1 MKKYFYFLAIAVLF
15 AACQNKQNEE
25 LGTPFQKGQKV
36 TLSATIANPDG
47 SAKQMPGKQRVS
59 GLDDTPSDPTNG
71 AIKLTWNEGDEIK
84 VTVNGQSATF
94 TLKEGYDGSSTG
106 EFEGT
111 MPADGNSYTVTY
123 PVEAPALT
131 TQTYV
136 ENGFGEGLMAMSGEG
151 TLKEGFILTAT
162 NALLGLQLTGSK
174 ALSDIVVTDRKTGD
188 TYTLDCKGVTLNS
201 EATLFYIVVPAGKWA
216 NGFKVEVLQDD
227 KSLISDFEKTSSAT
241 FTPNQAMVMPTKV
254 ADYELKTLTF
264 EDEDSQFGEY
274 TLNIDGDWSGGSPYS
289 IYTWNNLI
297 PQGMQGYGAP
307 MIYGGDD
314 TYTWEFYFDDW
325 NNDPTAYTYFWY
337 DQNNTELAHTIL
349 GGYWSGGIAV
359 SKYTCSFDEI
369 STYGDFY
376 SQLTVLNGGNNASSH
391 FCAVNAMEGT
401 EVIMSFGDE
410 KARII
415 DHLYVN
421 NTTYG
426 LNTYLYGEG
435 NDGCP
440 APKDGEKVK
449 IIATPTDENGEVI
462 SGAET
467 SEFYLCDGPDNVVQ
481 DWTKWDLS
489 KLGKVYGLAF
499 SIEGYSNGIPYAFA
513 IDDIAVRFPKE

>member
-25 LGTPFQKGQKV
+25 LGAPFQKGQKV

-47 SAKQMPGKQRVS
+47 SAKQIPGKQRVS
-59 GLDDTPSDPTNG
+59 GIDDTPSDPING

-94 TLKEGYDGSSTG
+94 TLKEGYGGSSTG

-151 TLKEGFILTAT
+151 TLEEGFILTAT

-174 ALSDIVVTDRKTGD
+174 ALSDIVVTNNQGG
-188 TYTLDCKGVTLNS
+188 TYTLNSAGVTLKD
-201 EATLFYIVVPAGKWA
+201 EATLFYIVVPAGTWA

-254 ADYELKTLTF
+254 ADYDLKTLTF
-264 EDEDSQFGEY
+264 EDWTDEADKSFEPYDLSYGNSP
-274 TLNIDGDWSGGSPYS
+274 TITTWSDLIDD
-289 IYTWNNLI
+289 
-297 PQGMQGYGAP
+297 MQ
-307 MIYGGDD
+307 YGGALLYGYYGDMSEFPSDD
-314 TYTWEFYFDDW
+314 EIENRTFYSYYWCDE
-325 NNDPTAYTYFWY
+325 
-337 DQNNTELAHTIL
+337 NNTVLKHRINSQY
-349 GGYWSGGIAV
+349 GYMTGGIAI
-359 SKYTCSFDEI
+359 SNYTCSFDEI
-369 STYGDFY
+369 STYGDFN
-376 SQLTVLNGGNNASSH
+376 SQLTVLNGGNNASSN
-391 FCAVNAMEGT
+391 FCSVNAMGGMMGSMG
-401 EVIMSFGDE
+401 VIMSFGDE

-435 NDGCP
+435 NYCP
-440 APKDGEKVK
+440 APQNGEKVK
-449 IIATPTDENGEVI
+449 IIATPTDEYGEVI

-467 SEFYLCDGPDNVVQ
+467 SEFYLCDGPNNVVQ

-499 SIEGYSNGIPYAFA
+499 SIEGYSDAVPYVFA

>member
-15 AACQNKQNEE
+15 AACQPNND

-47 SAKQMPGKQRVS
+47 GAKQMPGKQRVS

-71 AIKLTWNEGDEIK
+71 AIKLTWNEGDQIK

-94 TLKEGYDGSSTG
+94 TLKEGYGGSSTG

-151 TLKEGFILTAT
+151 TLEEGFILTAT

-174 ALSDIVVTDRKTGD
+174 ALSDIVVTNNQGG
-188 TYTLDCKGVTLNS
+188 TYTLNCAGVTLKD
-201 EATLFYIVVPAGKWA
+201 EATLFYIVVPAGTWA

-254 ADYELKTLTF
+254 ADYDLKTLTF
-264 EDEDSQFGEY
+264 EDWTNEADKSFEPYDLYYGDY
-274 TLNIDGDWSGGSPYS
+274 PTITTWSDLIDG
-289 IYTWNNLI
+289 T
-297 PQGMQGYGAP
+297 Q
-307 MIYGGDD
+307 YGGALLYGYYDMSEFPSDD
-314 TYTWEFYFDDW
+314 DIENRTFYSYYWCDE
-325 NNDPTAYTYFWY
+325 
-337 DQNNTELAHTIL
+337 NNTVLKHRINSTY
-349 GGYWSGGIAV
+349 GYMAGGIAI
-359 SKYTCSFDEI
+359 SNYTCLFDEI

-376 SQLTVLNGGNNASSH
+376 SQLTVLNGGNNASSN
-391 FCAVNAMEGT
+391 FCAVNAMGGMMGGT
-401 EVIMSFGDE
+401 GVIMSFGDE

-435 NDGCP
+435 NYCP
-440 APKDGEKVK
+440 APQNGEKVK
-449 IIATPTDENGEVI
+449 IIATPTDEYGEVI
-462 SGAET
+462 SDAET
-467 SEFYLCDGPDNVVQ
+467 SEFYLCDGPNNVVQ

-499 SIEGYSNGIPYAFA
+499 SIEGYSYAVPYVFA

>member
-15 AACQNKQNEE
+15 AACQPNND

-47 SAKQMPGKQRVS
+47 GAKQMPGKQRVS
-59 GLDDTPSDPTNG
+59 GLDDTPSDPING

-94 TLKEGYDGSSTG
+94 TLKEGYGGSSTG
-106 EFEGT
+106 EFEGF
-111 MPADGNSYTVTY
+111 MPAEGTTYTVDY
-123 PVEAPALT
+123 PVTAPNLAN
-131 TQTYV
+131 QKYV
-136 ENGFGEGLMAMSGEG
+136 ANGFGDELMSMHAENGDLNG
-151 TLKEGFILTAT
+151 FTLEAQ
-162 NALLGLQLTGSK
+162 NALLGLHLTGSK
-174 ALSDIVVTDRKTGD
+174 ALSDIVVTNNQGG
-188 TYTLDCKGVTLNS
+188 TYTLNCAGVTLKD
-201 EATLFYIVVPAGKWA
+201 EATLFYIVVPAGTWA

-254 ADYELKTLTF
+254 ADYDLKTLTF
-264 EDEDSQFGEY
+264 EDWTDEADKSFEPYDLSYGDY
-274 TLNIDGDWSGGSPYS
+274 PTITTWSDLIDG
-289 IYTWNNLI
+289 T
-297 PQGMQGYGAP
+297 Q
-307 MIYGGDD
+307 YGGALLYGYYDMSEDPGADD
-314 TYTWEFYFDDW
+314 IENRTFYSYYWCDK
-325 NNDPTAYTYFWY
+325 
-337 DQNNTELAHTIL
+337 NNTVLKHRINSTF
-349 GGYWSGGIAV
+349 GYMGGGIAI
-359 SKYTCSFDEI
+359 SNYTCSFDEI

-376 SQLTVLNGGNNASSH
+376 SQLTVLNGGNNASSN
-391 FCAVNAMEGT
+391 FCAVNAMEGMGSMGT
-401 EVIMSFGDE
+401 IMSFGDE

-435 NDGCP
+435 NYCP
-440 APKDGEKVK
+440 APQNGDKVK
-449 IIATPTDENGEVI
+449 IIATPTDEYGEVI
-462 SGAET
+462 SDAET
-467 SEFYLCDGPDNVVQ
+467 SEFYLCDGPNNVVQ

-499 SIEGYSNGIPYAFA
+499 SIEGYSDAIPYVFA

>member
-15 AACQNKQNEE
+15 AACQPNND

-71 AIKLTWNEGDEIK
+71 AIKLTWNEGDQIK
-84 VTVNGQSATF
+84 VTVNGVSETF
-94 TLKEGYDGSSTG
+94 ILKSGAGKAEG
-106 EFEGT
+106 EFEGF
-111 MPADGNSYTVTY
+111 MPAEGTTYTVDY
-123 PVEAPALT
+123 PVTAPNLAN
-131 TQTYV
+131 QKYV
-136 ENGFGEGLMAMSGEG
+136 ANGFGDELMTMHAENGDLSGF
-151 TLKEGFILTAT
+151 TLTAQ

-188 TYTLDCKGVTLNS
+188 TYTLDCKGVTLKS
-201 EATLFYIVVPAGKWA
+201 EATLFYIVVPADPWQ

-227 KSLISDFEKTSSAT
+227 KSLISEFEKTSSAT
-241 FTPNQAMVMPTKV
+241 FTPNQAMVMPPKV
-254 ADYELKTLTF
+254 ADYDLKTLTF

-274 TLNIDGDWSGGSPYS
+274 TLNIDGDWSGSSPYS
-289 IYTWNNLI
+289 ISTWNDLI
-297 PQGMQGYGAP
+297 PQGMQGWGAP
-307 MIYGGDD
+307 MIYGGDQD
-314 TYTWEFYFDDW
+314 WEFYFDDW

-349 GGYWSGGIAV
+349 GDYMAGGIAV
-359 SKYTCSFDEI
+359 SNYTCSFDEI
-369 STYGDFY
+369 SSYGTYD
-376 SQLTVLNGGNNASSH
+376 SQLTVLYGGNNESSN
-391 FCAVNAMEGT
+391 FCAVNAMAGT
-401 EVIMSFGDE
+401 RVIMSFGDE

-415 DHLYVN
+415 DHLYVT

-426 LNTYLYGEG
+426 LNTYLYGQG

-449 IIATPTDENGEVI
+449 IIATPTNESGEVI

-499 SIEGYSNGIPYAFA
+499 SIEGYSNGIPYVFA

>member
-15 AACQNKQNEE
+15 AACQPNND

-47 SAKQMPGKQRVS
+47 GAKQMPGKQRVS

-71 AIKLTWNEGDEIK
+71 AIKLTWNEGDQIK
-84 VTVNGQSATF
+84 VTVNGVSETF
-94 TLKEGYDGSSTG
+94 ILKSGAGTAEG
-106 EFEGT
+106 EFEGF
-111 MPADGNSYTVTY
+111 MPAEGTTYTVDY
-123 PVEAPALT
+123 PVTAPNLAN
-131 TQTYV
+131 QKYV
-136 ENGFGEGLMAMSGEG
+136 ANGFGDELMTMHAENGDLNG
-151 TLKEGFILTAT
+151 FTLEAQ
-162 NALLGLQLTGSK
+162 NALLGLRLTGSK
-174 ALSDIVVTDRKTGD
+174 TLSDIVVTDRKTGD
-188 TYTLDCKGVTLNS
+188 AYTLDCQGVTLKS

-241 FTPNQAMVMPTKV
+241 FTPNQAMVMPPKV
-254 ADYELKTLTF
+254 ADYDLKTLTF
-264 EDEDSQFGEY
+264 EDWTVDADKSFEPYYLDYGNYPTINTWSD
-274 TLNIDGDWSGGSPYS
+274 LIDDPQCGGP
-289 IYTWNNLI
+289 LL
-297 PQGMQGYGAP
+297 
-307 MIYGGDD
+307 
-314 TYTWEFYFDDW
+314 
-325 NNDPTAYTYFWY
+325 YTYPMSAGPWDDDIENRTFYSYYWC
-337 DQNNTELAHTIL
+337 DENNTVLKHRINSEY
-349 GGYWSGGIAV
+349 GYMGGGIAV
-359 SKYTCSFDEI
+359 SNYTCSFGEI
-369 STYGDFY
+369 SDYGTFDY
-376 SQLTVLNGGNNASSH
+376 QLTVLDGGNNASSN
-391 FCAVNAMEGT
+391 FCAVNAMEGMGT
-401 EVIMSFGDE
+401 IMSFGDE

-435 NDGCP
+435 NGCP
-440 APKDGEKVK
+440 APQNGEKVK
-449 IIATPTDENGEVI
+449 IIATPTDEYGEVI

-467 SEFYLCDGPDNVVQ
+467 SEFYLCDGPTYVVQ

-499 SIEGYSNGIPYAFA
+499 SIEAYGGVPYVFA

>member
-15 AACQNKQNEE
+15 AACQPNND

-47 SAKQMPGKQRVS
+47 GAKQMPGIHRVS
-59 GLDDTPSDPTNG
+59 GLDDTLSDPTNG

-94 TLKEGYDGSSTG
+94 TLKEGYGGSSTG
-106 EFEGT
+106 EFEGF
-111 MPADGNSYTVTY
+111 MPAEGTTYTVDY
-123 PVEAPALT
+123 PVNTPNLAN
-131 TQTYV
+131 QKYV
-136 ENGFGEGLMAMSGEG
+136 ANGFGDELMTMHAENGDLSGF
-151 TLKEGFILTAT
+151 TLTAQ

-174 ALSDIVVTDRKTGD
+174 ALSDIVVTNSKIGD
-188 TYTLDCKGVTLNS
+188 TYTLDCKGVTLKS
-201 EATLFYIVVPAGKWA
+201 EATLFYIVVPAGTWA

-227 KSLISDFEKTSSAT
+227 KSLIADFEKTSSAT
-241 FTPNQAMVMPTKV
+241 FTPNKAMVMPPKV
-254 ADYELKTLTF
+254 ADYDLKTLTF
-264 EDEDSQFGEY
+264 EDKDSQFGEY
-274 TLNIDGDWSGGSPYS
+274 TLSIDNDWSGGSPYS
-289 IYTWNNLI
+289 IYTWNDLI

-307 MIYGGDD
+307 MIYGGDQ
-314 TYTWEFYFDDW
+314 YWEFYFDDW

-349 GGYWSGGIAV
+349 GDYMYGGIAV
-359 SKYTCSFDEI
+359 SNYTCSFDEI
-369 STYGDFY
+369 STYGNFD
-376 SQLTVLNGGNNASSH
+376 SQLTVLNGGNNASSN
-391 FCAVNAMEGT
+391 FCAVNAMGGMMGS
-401 EVIMSFGDE
+401 VGAIMSFGDE

-426 LNTYLYGEG
+426 LNTYLYGQG
-435 NDGCP
+435 NYCQ
-440 APKDGEKVK
+440 APQNGEKVK
-449 IIATPTDENGEVI
+449 IIATPTDEYGEVI

-467 SEFYLCDGPDNVVQ
+467 SEFYLCDGPNNVVQ

-499 SIEGYSNGIPYAFA
+499 SIEGYSGAIPYAFA

>member
-15 AACQNKQNEE
+15 AACQPNND

-47 SAKQMPGKQRVS
+47 GAKQMPGKQRVS

-71 AIKLTWNEGDEIK
+71 AIKLTWNEGDQIK

-94 TLKEGYDGSSTG
+94 TLKEGYGGSSTG

-151 TLKEGFILTAT
+151 TLEEGFILTAT

-174 ALSDIVVTDRKTGD
+174 ALSDIVVTDRNTKE
-188 TYTLDCKGVTLNS
+188 TYTLDCQGVTLKS
-201 EATLFYIVVPAGKWA
+201 EATLFYIVVPAGTWA

-254 ADYELKTLTF
+254 ADYDLKILTF
-264 EDEDSQFGEY
+264 EDTDSRFSEY
-274 TLNIDGDWSGGSPYS
+274 TLVYADDWSGRN
-289 IYTWNNLI
+289 ITTWSELI
-297 PQGMQGYGAP
+297 DDPQ
-307 MIYGGDD
+307 YGGTLLYGNGMSMYPEDD
-314 TYTWEFYFDDW
+314 NIENRTFSSYYWCDE
-325 NNDPTAYTYFWY
+325 
-337 DQNNTELAHTIL
+337 NNTVLKHRINSEY
-349 GGYWSGGIAV
+349 GYMGGGIAV
-359 SKYTCSFDEI
+359 SNYTCSFGEI
-369 STYGDFY
+369 SDYGTFDY
-376 SQLTVLNGGNNASSH
+376 QLTVLDGGNNESSN
-391 FCAVNAMEGT
+391 FCAVNAMEGMGT
-401 EVIMSFGDE
+401 IMSFGDE

-435 NDGCP
+435 NYCQ
-440 APKDGEKVK
+440 APQNGEKVK
-449 IIATPTDENGEVI
+449 IIATPTDEYGEVI
-462 SGAET
+462 SGAKT

-499 SIEGYSNGIPYAFA
+499 SIEGYSNAVPYAFA

>member
-47 SAKQMPGKQRVS
+47 SAKQMPGKQCVS

-71 AIKLTWNEGDEIK
+71 TIKLTWNEGDEIK

-94 TLKEGYDGSSTG
+94 TLKEGYGGSSTG

-151 TLKEGFILTAT
+151 TLEEGFILTAT
-162 NALLGLQLTGSK
+162 NALLGLRLTGSK
-174 ALSDIVVTDRKTGD
+174 TLSDIVVTDRKTGD
-188 TYTLDCKGVTLNS
+188 AYTLDCQGVTLKS

-241 FTPNQAMVMPTKV
+241 FTPNKAMVMPEKV
-254 ADYELKTLTF
+254 ADYDLKTLTF

-274 TLNIDGDWSGGSPYS
+274 TLSINGDYSGGSPYS

-297 PQGMQGYGAP
+297 PQDMQGYGAP
-307 MIYGGDD
+307 MIYGGDEN
-314 TYTWEFYFDDW
+314 WEFDFDDW
-325 NNDPTAYTYFWY
+325 NNAASTYFWY

-349 GGYWSGGIAV
+349 GGNYMYGGIAV
-359 SKYTCSFDEI
+359 SNYASEDYASYGTYDYQLTAYATGGKSGTNFGALSLSWGSSGEPALPIFFADGQEHVIDHMYI
-369 STYGDFY
+369 NLSTYMYAEALGLGWNPSTELAEGDTY
-376 SQLTVLNGGNNASSH
+376 TVVVTGYNSNDEETGSANIDLYK
-391 FCAVNAMEGT
+391 EGT
-401 EVIMSFGDE
+401 FI
-410 KARII
+410 
-415 DHLYVN
+415 
-421 NTTYG
+421 
-426 LNTYLYGEG
+426 
-435 NDGCP
+435 
-440 APKDGEKVK
+440 
-449 IIATPTDENGEVI
+449 NG
-462 SGAET
+462 
-467 SEFYLCDGPDNVVQ
+467 
-481 DWTKWDLS
+481 WTKLDLS
-489 KLGKVYGLAF
+489 SLGKVANIKF
-499 SIEGYSNGIPYAFA
+499 HVECDKSTIRHFV